1 MSFQIEYIIKI
12 IIKYMKYIK
21 TFESFSPE
29 SGSVTPELQSVKS
42 QFPEIFSEIEK
53 AVVTKSPEQLASEL
67 ESVKSEFG
75 LTDADLK
82 DPKKVIQKLSENP
95 ELVEKLQ
102 NKYSKELR
110 KEEKLFEK
118 FRKNKEFKKFVDEPQ
133 QILFPKGKTRKFTYT
148 TVPGTNDTS
157 QKAEIL
163 ALYTKKTNIL
173 EF

>member
-1 MSFQIEYIIKI
+1 MVISRILDNKNKKQEFISTLTKG
-12 IIKYMKYIK
+12 
-21 TFESFSPE
+21 T
-29 SGSVTPELQSVKS
+29 SVSKN
-42 QFPEIFSEIEK
+42 QFKNKLEK
-53 AVVTKSPEQLASEL
+53 V
-67 ESVKSEFG
+67 
-75 LTDADLK
+75 
-82 DPKKVIQKLSENP
+82 
-95 ELVEKLQ
+95 VEKLQ